1 MRGSRPGSFFTRRR
15 HAGLTRR
22 LAVTVAAVALLD
34 VGALAALAVPG
45 PPPPPPA
52 QHLPGGLPRHLGLGV
67 SASPA
72 DLAPG
77 GWMPESGVHWD
88 YAYQYL
94 AGGVN
99 TSDAWQGWNPHATFP
114 LLYARQA
121 AADGYLPVLTYY
133 EMKQSAGNCSRCPEA
148 QRDLAHLN
156 DPGMMRSYFAD
167 FATLMQRLG
176 PHSYS
181 GVAGYGHRVVVQVE
195 PDLSGFAEKAVLDP
209 VANCY
214 HLCSSTGNSPSF
226 LRAAVR
232 ASRYP
237 GVAHYPNTYQGF
249 SVALAHLRD
258 LYAPNVV
265 LGFHV
270 SDWTTAIDIGSDRGN
285 VDARALGREAGAF
298 ARAAGANSSAYQ
310 LVFNDIAD
318 RDAAA
323 SGGVWWDRTNAS
335 VPDFARWEAYIG
347 AVTGTTSLPAVV
359 WQVPEGNQY
368 FTTENDSY
376 GHTQDNR
383 AEYFLAHPAEL
394 TAVGVVAVLFGA
406 GNPGNTTNTDADHD
420 GVTRPPPECSTA
432 GGGLVCPTH
441 LATVSDD
448 DGGYLRMAGARYYSD
463 PTPLP

>member
-1 MRGSRPGSFFTRRR
+1 MRKRQGGLAR
-15 HAGLTRR
+15 GLTGI
-22 LAVTVAAVALLD
+22 VAALALLE

-45 PPPPPPA
+45 PGPAPPA
-52 QHLPGGLPRHLGLGV
+52 DHLPSGLPRHLGIGL
-67 SASPA
+67 SAAPT

-77 GWMPESGVHWD
+77 GWMPASGIRWD

-99 TSDAWQGWNPHATFP
+99 TSSRWQEWNQHGTFP
-114 LLYARQA
+114 ILYARRA

-133 EMKQSAGNCSRCPEA
+133 EVKQSAGNCSQCPEA

-156 DPGMMRSYFAD
+156 DAALMRAYFAD

-176 PHSYS
+176 PHSYG

-209 VANCY
+209 VGSCY
-214 HLCSSTGNSPSF
+214 RLCTATGNSPSF

-237 GVAHYPNTYQGF
+237 AVAGYPNTYQGF
-249 SVALAHLRD
+249 SLALAHLRD

-270 SDWTTAIDIGSDRGN
+270 SDWATAIDIGSDRAN
-285 VDARALGREAGAF
+285 VDAGALGRKAGNF
-298 ARAAGANSSAYQ
+298 ARAAGANGTAYQ
-310 LVFNDIAD
+310 LVFNDVAD

-323 SGGVWWDRTNAS
+323 SGGVWWDRTNGS
-335 VPDFARWEAYIG
+335 LPDFARWETYLG
-347 AVTGTTSLPAVV
+347 AVTATTSLPAFV

-368 FTTENDSY
+368 FTTENNSY

-383 AEYFLAHPAEL
+383 AEYFFAHPTQL
-394 TAVGVVAVLFGA
+394 TAAGVVAVLFGA
-406 GNPGNTTNTDADHD
+406 GNPGSTTNTDADHD
-420 GVTRPPPECSTA
+420 GVIHPVPVCSTS
-432 GGGLVCPTH
+432 GGGPACPAH

-448 DGGYLRMAGARYYSD
+448 DGGYLRMAAARYYTH
-463 PTPLP
+463 PAPLP